1 MDYTTL
7 GRTGLKVSIAGLGC
21 GGPSRLGQRG
31 GGTEKQS
38 IDLIHQAI
46 DLGVNIFDTA
56 HVYGTEETLG
66 KALATIP
73 RDSVILSTKYTAGN
87 VSADEI
93 VTKLDEALRKLG
105 TDYIDI
111 YHLHGVQPEHYEHA
125 RDDLAPVLL
134 RERDRGKIR
143 FLGITEAM
151 HTDHDQIMP
160 NRAVNDDCW
169 DVMMILYNMMHQGAR
184 NQEILSQAAKKGIGT
199 LIMSAARSMFSNPDL
214 LNKTI
219 KELAGEGRVPAALAK
234 TDTPLGFLVHDK
246 GADSV
251 IDAAYRFARHE
262 PGADV
267 ILFGTGNPAHM
278 EANIASLHKPPL
290 PQADLDKLSELFGHL
305 RDVGMRET

>member
-38 IDLIHQAI
+38 IDLIHKAI
-46 DLGVNIFDTA
+46 DLGINIFDTA

-66 KALATIP
+66 KALATVP
-73 RDSVILSTKYTAGN
+73 RDSVIVSTKYTAEN

-93 VTKLDEALRKLG
+93 VIKLDDALRKLG

-151 HTDHDQIMP
+151 HTDHDQIVP

-184 NQEILSQAAKKGIGT
+184 KGVLSRAAENKIGT

-219 KELAGEGRVPAALAK
+219 KELSGEGRVPATLAE
-234 TDTPLGFLVHDK
+234 TDNPLGFLVHDK

-262 PGADV
+262 PGANV

-290 PQADLDKLSELFGHL
+290 PQADLDQLSDLFGHL
-305 RDVGMRET
+305 RDVGMREN